1 MTPSFYSKA
10 AQRLFPLRWWLL
22 AASIAAMVLVAAAMV
37 YAGPKGVAVVAL
49 AGPLV
54 GLPWA
59 GLCAAVWFHPE
70 RGNMQPASKLVG
82 CLPQPLQTGIRW
94 YAALFLTFF
103 AVVCGLIWPLF
114 ALSVLSGTGSQ

>member
-1 MTPSFYSKA
+1 MTPLLYSRI
-10 AQRLFPLRWWLL
+10 AQRLFPIRWWLL
-22 AASIAAMVLVAAAMV
+22 AASVAAMALVVAAMT
-37 YAGPKGVAVVAL
+37 YAGQRGLAVVAL

-59 GLCAAVWFHPE
+59 GLCAALWFHPE

-82 CLPQPLQTGIRW
+82 RLPQPLQSGIRW

-103 AVVCGLIWPLF
+103 VVVCGLVWPLF
-114 ALSVLSGTGSQ
+114 ALSSSSAK